1 MAKSTTRTVL
11 NMTNA
16 TIRLFLNIIL
26 YTVIIVLV
34 YKYAWQMY
42 SFAFRIFGADPMDNR
57 LETVGTDI
65 VINIDDGDTA
75 LNVGAKLEL
84 AKAIH
89 DKYSF
94 YIRAR
99 LMKAEFYPG
108 KYVVNTTMSY
118 DEMFEIFSKE
128 SNYVEKDD

>member
-1 MAKSTTRTVL
+1 MAKTTTRTVL

-16 TIRLFLNIIL
+16 VLRLLLNIIL
-26 YTVIIVLV
+26 YAVIIVLV
-34 YKYAWQMY
+34 YKYAWQAY
-42 SFAFRIFGADPMDNR
+42 SFAFRIFGSDPVEDKY
-57 LETVGTDI
+57 ETVGTDVTI
-65 VINIDDGDTA
+65 RIDSGDTA

-99 LMKAEFYPG
+99 LVKAEFYPG
-108 KYVVNTTMSY
+108 VYTVNTTMDY
-118 DEMFEIFSKE
+118 DEMYEIFAGE
-128 SNYVEKDD
+128 SNAVETD